1 MTEAEIEQLISNGE
15 FPEQTENRKL
25 VQTHA
30 SWVILCDKF
39 VYKIKKPIQYSFLN
53 FSTQKLRKHFCIR
66 EVELNRRLTPNVY
79 IGVVAITQQT
89 GSVNVGGEGEVID
102 HTVKM
107 HKLPS
112 EKQMDILLTKNKV
125 SENDIENLAEKIA
138 SFHKETSIIKNKNL
152 EDIREEYND
161 LQSQKDFINLHSDPK
176 YAKIIDRAITTSNSF
191 LTHHKQLLTK
201 RLHNGFYKNCHGDL
215 HTRNIFLLP
224 EPVPFDCIEFN
235 DDFRQID
242 VLNEIAFLCMDLD
255 ALNRKDL
262 SELFLENYNKLFPTI
277 TTAEEGKLFIYYKSY
292 RANIRA
298 KVSSLRA
305 QSATSKKEK
314 STALSSAEK
323 YLDLVESYLVD
334 L

>member
-102 HTVKM
+102 HAVKM

-176 YAKIIDRAITTSNSF
+176 
-191 LTHHKQLLTK
+191 
-201 RLHNGFYKNCHGDL
+201 
-215 HTRNIFLLP
+215 
-224 EPVPFDCIEFN
+224 
-235 DDFRQID
+235 
-242 VLNEIAFLCMDLD
+242 
-255 ALNRKDL
+255 
-262 SELFLENYNKLFPTI
+262 
-277 TTAEEGKLFIYYKSY
+277 
-292 RANIRA
+292 
-298 KVSSLRA
+298 
-305 QSATSKKEK
+305 
-314 STALSSAEK
+314 
-323 YLDLVESYLVD
+323 
-334 L
+334 